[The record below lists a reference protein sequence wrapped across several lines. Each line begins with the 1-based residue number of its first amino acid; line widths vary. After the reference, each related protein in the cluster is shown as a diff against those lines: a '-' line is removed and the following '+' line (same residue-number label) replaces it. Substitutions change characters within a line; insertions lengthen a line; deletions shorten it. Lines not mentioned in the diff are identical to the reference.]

1 MVSRGYLILALA
13 LSVCLTAYNFVE
25 VKPVQFGPIPL
36 TAGFVL
42 ITLSYIISD
51 CITELYGFRAMRTVI
66 MTVFGLHLFMILMV
80 QLSCWMPPH
89 PLWQDEAAYERILGQ
104 TPWIAVLSA
113 VAFCLGSTVNSWVMH
128 SLKARWAARH
138 FRLRAFLS
146 TVVGEGVDNTF
157 FFTIAFSALLPGEE
171 VCKVVFAQI
180 GSKLLLEA
188 VALPITHRVVNY
200 LQRSENLC

>member
-1 MVSRGYLILALA
+1 MVARGYILLSLA
-13 LSVCLTAYNFVE
+13 LSVCLTTYNFVE

-66 MTVFGLHLFMILMV
+66 LTIFGLHVMMIAMV

-89 PLWQDEAAYERILGQ
+89 HLWQDEAAYELILGQ

-113 VAFCLGSTVNSWVMH
+113 VAFCIGSTINAWVMH
-128 SLKARWAARH
+128 RLKARWAARH
-138 FRLRAFLS
+138 FRIRAFLS
-146 TVVGEGVDNTF
+146 TVAGEGADNIF

-171 VCKVVFAQI
+171 VCKVVLAQI
-180 GSKLLLEA
+180 GSKLFLEA
-188 VALPITHRVVNY
+188 MVLPITHRVVDY
-200 LQRSENLC
+200 FKRSEQV